1 MTCHMT
7 MYHVDG
13 RTETVQIASP
23 LTPPQRAFLALHASP
38 NPPHTWRWHF
48 AGTQLRACGDAG
60 CATLWK
66 DDVTQLVTW
75 GLLKWG
81 HGCADV
87 VLTEL
92 GRAQVA
98 TPQRL
103 KGARINQDGDA
114 V

>member
-7 MYHVDG
+7 LHHIDG
-13 RTETVQIASP
+13 RTETVPVACRP
-23 LTPPQRAFLALHASP
+23 LNAAQRAFLALHASHQ
-38 NPPHTWRWHF
+38 PPHTWRWHF
-48 AGTQLRACGDAG
+48 VGTQLRACGDAG

-87 VLTEL
+87 VLTSK
-92 GRAQVA
+92 GRE
-98 TPQRL
+98 
-103 KGARINQDGDA
+103 A
-114 V
+114 VCVSQ